1 MPHICLD
8 CRPVKP
14 LASGI
19 GQIVRTLAET
29 LPDLAPDWQFTLL
42 RHTSA
47 TQRLSGAANVREV
60 ELAAETN
67 GPISMWALPH
77 VLDLSGIDLF
87 HAPANILPAGLSS
100 LKRVTTIH
108 DLMWLERPELC
119 GSGFWHQIERRFY
132 RHGIRR
138 ALHESDAIIGVSE
151 ATRQAVLAQRPHLS
165 AQVTTI
171 HPPIGPAVPTFAHR
185 DATLHRLGL
194 DRGNYILTV
203 GQAAPYKNHAG
214 ALRGFAEAFG
224 NSSPIKM
231 VFVQRR
237 GAGAESLLT
246 LAKALGIEDRVLVL
260 PHITQDKLAC
270 LYAGAMALL
279 HPSLYEGFGLPLAEA
294 MASGCPVIASDCSVM
309 PEVTGGAALLIDPH
323 SPSSIGAALIQLH
336 SDAHIREALCAAGKK
351 RVEAFDKRRFAS
363 AHLDVYRQ
371 VLAI

>member
-8 CRPVKP
+8 CRTVKP

-19 GQIVRTLAET
+19 GYVVRTLAET
-29 LPDLAPDWQFTLL
+29 LPDMAPDWQFTFL
-42 RHTSA
+42 RHRSA
-47 TQRLSGAANVREV
+47 TQRLSVAANVREV
-60 ELAAETN
+60 ELAAEAN

-100 LKRVTTIH
+100 IKRVTTIH
-108 DLMWLERPELC
+108 DLMWLDRPELC
-119 GSGFWHQIERRFY
+119 GTGLWHQIERRFY

-138 ALHESDAIIGVSE
+138 ALHQSDAIISVSE
-151 ATRQAVLAQRPHLS
+151 ATRQTVLAQRRQVS
-165 AQVTTI
+165 APVTTI
-171 HPPIGPAVPTFAHR
+171 HPAVEPAAFTSAQR

-194 DRGNYILTV
+194 DRGNYVLTV
-203 GQAAPYKNHAG
+203 GQAAPYKNHSG

-224 NSSPIKM
+224 NSCTIKM

-237 GAGAESLLT
+237 SAGAESLLA

-260 PHITQDKLAC
+260 PHITQDELTC

-279 HPSLYEGFGLPLAEA
+279 HPSFYEGFGLPLAEA
-294 MASGCPVIASDCSVM
+294 MASGCPVIASDCSAM

-323 SPSSIGAALIQLH
+323 SPSSIGAALIQLR
-336 SDAHIREALCAAGKK
+336 SDAQLREALCVAGKK
-351 RVEAFDKRRFAS
+351 RIEAFDKRRFAI

-371 VLAI
+371 VLAL